1 MSKGKPV
8 KQYLL
13 SVYQPD
19 GPIPPPETLGKIMKD
34 VYAVRD
40 EMKAAGA
47 WVFSAGLHPASTA
60 TVVRVKDGEELMTDG
75 PFAEGKEHIGGF
87 SIIKAADLDAA
98 LEWGRKLARATTLPI
113 EVRPVQDQN
122 AH

>member
-1 MSKGKPV
+1 M

-19 GPIPPPETLGKIMKD
+19 GPAPAPEILGKIMKD

-47 WVFSAGLHPASTA
+47 WVFSAGLHPTSTA
-60 TVVRVKDGEELMTDG
+60 TVVRVKDGEDLTTDG

-87 SIIKAADLDAA
+87 CIVSAGDLDAA
-98 LEWGRKLARATTLPI
+98 LEWGRKLAQAPTLPI
-113 EVRPVQDQN
+113 EVRPFRSRDER
-122 AH
+122 